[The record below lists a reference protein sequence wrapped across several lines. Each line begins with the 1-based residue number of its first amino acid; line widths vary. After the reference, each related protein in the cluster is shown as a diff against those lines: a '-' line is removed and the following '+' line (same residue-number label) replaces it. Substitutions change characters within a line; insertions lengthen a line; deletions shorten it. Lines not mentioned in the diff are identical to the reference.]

1 MIKNFTMILFL
12 ITQLLLQI
20 FSEAIIA
27 QEQISWKTL
36 PNSPVASF
44 RHDDAWFVSAKTGWI
59 TNGTGQVFRT
69 TDGGD
74 SWELQLNR
82 PFVWFRSIV
91 FVDSLRGWV
100 GNLGPNCFAPGA
112 TDPTLIFHTDN
123 GGQSWTPVLNIQRP
137 SPSGICGMWAVN
149 DSTVYGA
156 GTICG
161 NPGII
166 KTTDG
171 GAFWSSVDLSSFCDR
186 LVDCYFFSA
195 DSGFVVGGI
204 GEPGSSRG
212 VVLFTGDGGI
222 TWEEKHRTENS
233 PVWCWKISFPTKNVG
248 FVSLET
254 PLETGVRRTFF
265 LKTLDRGNTWEEKPF
280 LDNNTL
286 YWEQGMGFAT
296 PNTGWIGGDND
307 TYETTDGGDT
317 WQITENAVNLNRVRM
332 VNDTLGYAVGE
343 RVYKYT
349 RKIPVGVE
357 SSENYLPEGY
367 ELAQNFPNPFN
378 PTTSLSYTIPRAE
391 HVSLLIYN
399 VAGQEVAHLIN
410 KTQPAGSHVV
420 EFDAGNL
427 PSGVYL
433 YRLLTEHF
441 SDTRKMMVLK

>member
-1 MIKNFTMILFL
+1 MNKSLTLVLFL
-12 ITQLLLQI
+12 AIQLLLQF

-27 QEQISWKTL
+27 QDEISWQTL

-69 TDGGD
+69 TDGGN
-74 SWELQLNR
+74 SWELQLSR

-112 TDPTLIFHTDN
+112 TDPTLLFHTNN
-123 GGQSWTPVLNIQRP
+123 GGLSWTPVFNIQQP

-149 DSTVYGA
+149 DSTVYGV

-166 KTTDG
+166 KTTNG
-171 GAFWSSVDLSSFCDR
+171 GASWSSIDLTPYCDR
-186 LVDCYFFSA
+186 LVDCYFFSP

-204 GEPGSSRG
+204 GDPVNSRG
-212 VVLFTGDGGI
+212 IILFTGDGGN
-222 TWEEKHRTENS
+222 TWQEKYRTTNS
-233 PVWCWKISFPTKNVG
+233 PLWCWKISFPTKKVG
-248 FVSLET
+248 YVSLET
-254 PLETGVRRTFF
+254 PLEFGVRRTFF
-265 LKTLDRGNTWEEKPF
+265 LKTIDQGINWQEKPF

-296 PNTGWIGGDND
+296 PNTGWIGGGNN
-307 TYETTDGGDT
+307 TYESIDGGET
-317 WQITENAVNLNRVRM
+317 WVITDNAANLNRVRM

-349 RKIPVGVE
+349 RKVPVGVV
-357 SSENYLPEGY
+357 SNENYLPKGY
-367 ELAQNFPNPFN
+367 ELTQNFPNPFN
-378 PTTSLSYTIPRAE
+378 PTTSISYTIPQAE
-391 HVSLLIYN
+391 HVSLRIYN

-410 KTQPAGSHVV
+410 KTQQAGTYSI
-420 EFDAGNL
+420 EFDAANL
-427 PSGVYL
+427 SSGVYL
-433 YRLLTEHF
+433 YRLLTDRF
-441 SDTRKMMVLK
+441 SDTRKMVVMR